1 MRRLAKLHH
10 SPLITN
16 ASMNR
21 TSAESAFRAGLTTQQ
36 IAAEWPKV
44 FRVDGD
50 GKLAQI
56 YDSEI
61 DDGSERLETKYTI
74 TAESVRE
81 AIARHIVKR

>member
-1 MRRLAKLHH
+1 
-10 SPLITN
+10 
-16 ASMNR
+16 MNH
-21 TSAESAFRAGLTTQQ
+21 TSTEKAFRAGLTIQQ

-50 GKLAQI
+50 GRLAQI

-61 DDGSERLETKYTI
+61 ADGSGRLETKYTI

-81 AIARHIVKR
+81 AIARYIVKR